1 MELGASPRKP
11 TKNVK
16 SCPFAPFTTLAIHF
30 WQGKM
35 SVINTNNAAL
45 KSQLAS
51 KIADSKLTKSAQ
63 RLSSGRRINSSADDA
78 AGTAVGLKLHAQLQG
93 QKAAIKTASDAISLL
108 KLQETGTSQFIS
120 IIERIREISVQMASG
135 SYSNSDRS
143 LAQLE
148 VDALKSQLELVASGT
163 MFNNKQILNASS
175 ATNYEIQA
183 GANKDESFTI
193 AVIQGATLSTN
204 VTSDADVT
212 TQSNARNTMDKMLTH
227 FQTAQE
233 YRATIGASIN
243 RLSTTINNLSESA
256 VNTEVAFGRVVD
268 ADYARETINLAK
280 QNVLANAT
288 QAMLA
293 NANQSKRLV
302 IMLVD
307 E

>member
-30 WQGKM
+30 WQGNM

-163 MFNNKQILNASS
+163 MFNNKQFLNASS

-212 TQSNARNTMDKMLTH
+212 TQSNAHNTMDKMLTH

-280 QNVLANAT
+280 QNVLANAS

>member
-30 WQGKM
+30 WQGNM

-212 TQSNARNTMDKMLTH
+212 TQSNAHNTMDKMLTH

-280 QNVLANAT
+280 QNVLANAS

>member
-280 QNVLANAT
+280 QNVLANAS

>member
-212 TQSNARNTMDKMLTH
+212 TQSNAHNTMDKMLTH

-280 QNVLANAT
+280 QNVLANAS